1 MRVKL
6 IKSAYNDLKDIRQ
19 YLLLKNVSNKIV
31 RNLVNEI
38 ITDIEILEKYPYA
51 GRVVPEYEDKLV
63 RELIRNNYRIIYMI
77 TDDLIRVIHIMH
89 QARLLSNSIQ

>member
-6 IKSAYNDLKDIRQ
+6 IKSAYNDLKDIRR

-38 ITDIEILEKYPYA
+38 ITGIEILEKYPYA
-51 GRVVPEYEDKLV
+51 GRVVPEYEDKFV
-63 RELIRNNYRIIYMI
+63 RELIRFNYRIIYMI
-77 TDDLIRVIHIMH
+77 IGDSIRVIHILH
-89 QARLLSNSIQ
+89 QARFLSNVIG